1 MKHFSYIVVVFCCYH
16 RQMREFPEKP
26 PPGVS
31 HVEIAES
38 QSGQRIDN
46 FLITR
51 LKGVPKSHIYR
62 VIRKGRVRVNKKRIR
77 PEYKIKAGDCIRIPP
92 VRQGEEPE
100 QAQPG
105 ADTAR
110 QLNERILYEDDRL
123 LILNKPS
130 GMAVHGGS
138 GLSFG
143 VIEALR
149 ALRPNAPFLELAH
162 RLDRDTSGCLII
174 AKKRS
179 VLRTLHTLLREGEV
193 AKHYLALV
201 KGRWQGGQQKIDV
214 SLQKNTLKSGERMVR
229 VNEEGK
235 RSISIFK
242 PVKLYADTSLLEIKL
257 MTGRTHQI
265 RVHAQYIGHPVA
277 GDSKYGDKVFNRTL
291 KKLGLKR
298 LFLHAS
304 RLDFKLPDDGSHIKI
319 TAPLDPDLDALV
331 KQLAGQSRQD

>member
-1 MKHFSYIVVVFCCYH
+1 
-16 RQMREFPEKP
+16 MREFPEKP
-26 PPGVS
+26 PSGVS
-31 HVEIAES
+31 HVEIAEP

-51 LKGVPKSHIYR
+51 LKGVPKSHIYQ

-77 PEYKIKAGDCIRIPP
+77 PEYKIRAGDSIRIPP
-92 VRQGEEPE
+92 MRLAEQPE
-100 QAQPG
+100 QARPD
-105 ADTAR
+105 AFIAR
-110 QLNERILYEDDRL
+110 QLNERILYEDERL

-149 ALRPNAPFLELAH
+149 ALRPKAPFLELVH

-179 VLRTLHTLLREGEV
+179 MLRTLHTLLREGEI
-193 AKHYLALV
+193 AKHYLTLV
-201 KGRWQGGQQKIDV
+201 KGRWTGGQRKVNV
-214 SLQKNTLKSGERMVR
+214 SLLKNTLKSGERMVL
-229 VNEEGK
+229 VDEEGK
-235 RSISIFK
+235 PSVSIFK
-242 PVKLYADTSLLEIKL
+242 PVKLFADTSLLEIKL

-265 RVHAQYIGHPVA
+265 RVHAQHIGHPVA
-277 GDSKYGDKVFNRTL
+277 GDNKYGDKVFNRKL
-291 KKLGLKR
+291 KKLGLRR

-304 RLDFKLPDDGSHIKI
+304 RLEFKLPDNGGHIKI
-319 TAPLDPDLDALV
+319 TAPLDPDLDVLV
-331 KQLAGQSRQD
+331 KQLAK